1 MTKDKISA
9 GSVVADGVKLSRR
22 WQREVKNLHGNNTL
36 TKNYVNLLS
45 FLFRSR
51 DREVFC

>member
-22 WQREVKNLHGNNTL
+22 WHREVKNLHGNNTL
-36 TKNYVNLLS
+36 TKKLCK
-45 FLFRSR
+45 FI
-51 DREVFC
+51 VFPI